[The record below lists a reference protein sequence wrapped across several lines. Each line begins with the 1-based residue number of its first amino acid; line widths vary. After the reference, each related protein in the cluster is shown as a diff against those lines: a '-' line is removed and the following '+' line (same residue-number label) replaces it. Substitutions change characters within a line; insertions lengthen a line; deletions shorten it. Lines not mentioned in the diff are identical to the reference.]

1 MFENL
6 LTLFNLGP
14 LSSAEEATSK
24 EQSNQSSSALGTP
37 RISLLADD
45 IQTEKASNLGHGE
58 MDETHARRGRRRSRR
73 ARSRRSGSG
82 RPPVKFW

>member
-1 MFENL
+1 MLENL

-14 LSSAEEATSK
+14 LSSAKKATS
-24 EQSNQSSSALGTP
+24 EAQTNESGSALGTP
-37 RISLLADD
+37 RISLQATD

-73 ARSRRSGSG
+73 ARSRHSGGG